1 MLFQNLFFIIL
12 QIVSFVHLFF
22 DVEHIAIF
30 HVSYLYYN
38 MTGMKIVWGRR
49 REFQITESVQYYF
62 NKIDV
67 IKMPNY
73 IPDKVRTHV
82 LQH

>member
-1 MLFQNLFFIIL
+1 M
-12 QIVSFVHLFF
+12 
-22 DVEHIAIF
+22 IF
-30 HVSYLYYN
+30 HLPLLLLL
-38 MTGMKIVWGRR
+38 TGMKIVWGRR

-73 IPDKVRTHV
+73 IPDKVRTYICALV
-82 LQH
+82 L

>member
-1 MLFQNLFFIIL
+1 MKQKVLIIY
-12 QIVSFVHLFF
+12 LFF
-22 DVEHIAIF
+22 DIEHIAIF
-30 HVSYLYYN
+30 HVSNLYYDLI
-38 MTGMKIVWGRR
+38 GMKIVWGRR

-73 IPDKVRTHV
+73 IPDKVRAFFFNIE
-82 LQH
+82 LKPFI